1 MNRIE
6 LFRHRLRETFRRD
19 NVQVR
24 VDSLVEGGRSTV
36 SRAVSAIVRA
46 FLVMFMVATPSVLLP
61 GMGPD
66 GKQMVALIALF
77 AGVLTFIEYSATYPG
92 LVEFRD
98 APPFN
103 RIRFSILFMTV
114 FMLTIIEKTAFDPNA
129 LALLVRAVGELIGRA
144 MDFPYSPVRL
154 ATLMMASSAS
164 DDQIS
169 AVRTAAGMAYL
180 ISLIGLAIFV
190 VLLKIYEW
198 PTRWGAFNVWV
209 NMPTFDPTSGG
220 DVVGRLERDARVNIV
235 LGFVLPFVFPAVVK
249 LGSSGFEPLTLT
261 SPQTLIWVM
270 TLWAFLPASLFM
282 RGIAMGKIAEM
293 IREKRRISGSMGLA
307 AA

>member
-1 MNRIE
+1 MNKIE
-6 LFRHRLRETFRRD
+6 LFRHRLRETFRPD

-24 VDSLVEGGRSTV
+24 MDSIVEGGRSTL
-36 SRAVSAIVRA
+36 SRALSATVRA

-61 GMGPD
+61 GMGAD
-66 GKQMVALIALF
+66 GKQMVALLALF
-77 AGVLTFIEYSATYPG
+77 AGILTFIEYSATYPG

-114 FMLTIIEKTAFDPNA
+114 FMLTIIEKSHFDPNA
-129 LALLVRAVGELIGRA
+129 LAVLVRAVGELIGRA

-154 ATLMMASSAS
+154 ASLVMASTAS
-164 DDQIS
+164 EEQIS
-169 AVRTAAGMAYL
+169 AVRTAAGMSYL

-220 DVVGRLERDARVNIV
+220 DVVSRLERDGRVNIV

-249 LGSSGFEPLTLT
+249 LGSSGIEPLTLT

-293 IREKRRISGSMGLA
+293 IREKRRISGATGLA

>member
-1 MNRIE
+1 MNRFE
-6 LFRHRLRETFRRD
+6 LLRHRLRETFRRD
-19 NVQVR
+19 NVQVQM
-24 VDSLVEGGRSTV
+24 DNLVEGGRSTL
-36 SRAVSAIVRA
+36 SRAISALVRA

-77 AGVLTFIEYSATYPG
+77 AGALTFMEYSATFPG

-114 FMLTIIEKTAFDPNA
+114 FLLTIIEKSHFDPNA
-129 LALLVRAVGELIGRA
+129 LAVLVRAVGELIGRA
-144 MDFPYSPVRL
+144 MDFPYSPVRM
-154 ATLMMASSAS
+154 ASLMMSSTAS
-164 DDQIS
+164 DEQVA

-180 ISLIGLAIFV
+180 ISLIGLAVFV
-190 VLLKIYEW
+190 ALLKIYEW

-220 DVVGRLERDARVNIV
+220 DVVGRLERDGRVNIV
-235 LGFVLPFVFPAVVK
+235 LGFVLPFVFPTVVK

-261 SPQTLIWVM
+261 EPQTLIWVM

-293 IREKRRISGSMGLA
+293 IREKRRISGAGSLA
-307 AA
+307 LA